1 MLRRIGVGLLALVVA
16 ATFSVVNSGCGTVMG
31 HAQPQPITINL
42 NPDVS
47 PVEVFVDGVKMGD
60 KAGTF
65 EVDPKRE
72 SHQFRITTQDGRQGN
87 GTVTRELMPGV
98 VIADAVMLLF
108 PILIDY
114 FNGGLYKWQSTLTI
128 NLGKAPESQGMPT
141 DTGRPSNATTNTS
154 NTNTAPTMVT
164 CATCGEKR
172 PANNEACPH
181 CGVK

>member
-1 MLRRIGVGLLALVVA
+1 MLRRIGVAFLGLVVA
-16 ATFSVVNSGCGTVMG
+16 STCALVNTGCGTVMG
-31 HAQPQPITINL
+31 HAKPQPITINL

-47 PVEVFVDGVKMGD
+47 PCEVSIDGVKVGD
-60 KAGTF
+60 KAGTY
-65 EVDPKRE
+65 EVDPRRE
-72 SHQFRITTQDGRQGN
+72 SHQFRVTTPDGRQGN

-114 FNGGLYKWQSTLTI
+114 FNGGLYKWQPTLTI
-128 NLGKAPESQGMPT
+128 NLGKAPDIQGMPT
-141 DTGRPSNATTNTS
+141 DTGRPSNATT
-154 NTNTAPTMVT
+154 TNTTNTQPTMVT